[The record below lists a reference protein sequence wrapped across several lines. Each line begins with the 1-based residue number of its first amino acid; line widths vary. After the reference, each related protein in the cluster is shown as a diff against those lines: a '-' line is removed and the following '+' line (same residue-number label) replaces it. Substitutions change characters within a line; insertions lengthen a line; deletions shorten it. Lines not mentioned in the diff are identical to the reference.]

1 MRNRWTTVV
10 AAAVLVVVSGC
21 RKAEPAAGA
30 SAGPPREGGLPSQA
44 PSASANVLPPSGGQL
59 PPPAA
64 PPLVA
69 YLDGLDA
76 LTQGHWPDAATAF
89 SRALDASGDDP
100 TFVLARGVAETLAE
114 QFQPALNDLAR
125 AKRLGLK
132 GREAE
137 LWTYA
142 AEAMSGIVSPEHAL
156 GGGPRSLQGQGGP
169 PPLVSIPGHIAQ
181 GGQDYSTVYGTIVAY
196 ELANAYQ
203 RLRLPVDYG
212 GTGTPD
218 AVKGPAMRAA
228 MLKAGQAFA
237 NRATRRADLAPAHA
251 ARAKTLHDSGQYEA
265 ALREIDLART
275 AYPDNAD
282 LVYLSANCWLAL
294 GRPATARREYTLALT
309 SRTDFAPGYLGR
321 AAAAARMGDRARMTA
336 DLATAA
342 RLDSAATSRA
352 RGAIEAD
359 LSRQHVDGDA
369 ARAWAD
375 LDAAAQRGDSADQL
389 AAIATRI
396 HKIAGGQRLR
406 YDEIYQDTV
415 RTLEDAVRANPRQP
429 DRYADLA
436 RYLVTEA
443 DNRGEAVEPRR
454 ETVEYRAQTSREQ
467 ELTRA
472 IQIADQALAINA
484 KHAGALIQKAMALTA
499 LKRYDQAEAIADQAL
514 AAAGNNPDALRLY
527 AKFRAM
533 RANQMSAEASS
544 LRQDRCSSSSHDED
558 HGDYTDHITTTTC
571 YPPSQADLAR
581 AAQLD
586 ATAAEL
592 RRRARS
598 AMERAM
604 QVSKGTVAGFLI
616 EADLHLWDGDLPGA
630 QAALQQAVKLDPKSL
645 EAQDEL
651 VDFYA
656 STGQRDLAEEQQAI
670 ERQLINTTAAPLLRL
685 AWTRIA
691 KTAWSGATGYLTRA
705 RQLDPEDARV
715 PAYLAVTL
723 DQQGKTAEAATA
735 FREAIALEDAR
746 LRLDEPDNRQGAP
759 LTRDPIDFGLIM
771 RARMRLAAP
780 LERANQSAAAVDL
793 YLANAA
799 VRTRV
804 SRSDYSRQMFTAMFP
819 DDQPTNG
826 AVVPAPVNAAT
837 MLAQS
842 SLAAGKALRA
852 LGRKDEAQQQF
863 LAAASFV
870 PAPGAMIPRIGN
882 ARGDT
887 NFGDQATAGSGEAL
901 VELAKTF
908 LEAGQVDQAQRY
920 LQAATNAGI
929 PDSLRNDVNQMNFAI
944 ARMMSNR
951 QQSQPQA
958 YESPQEQP
966 FRQMQQQQ
974 DRARAQALYQYMS
987 ANARVVPDI
996 VGTWELT
1003 PENAFLP
1010 MKKTLTVDSSAN
1022 YTLVMQSD
1030 GRTSRGKANS
1040 QRGQLMLFGD
1050 DGSSDTLYFEP
1061 VSRDQLSVTALD
1073 GTKYVARRR
1082 P

>member
-76 LTQGHWPDAATAF
+76 LTQGHWPEAATAF

-125 AKRLGLK
+125 AKRLGLR

-203 RLRLPVDYG
+203 HLRLPADFG
-212 GTGTPD
+212 GAGTPE
-218 AVKGPAMRAA
+218 AVKSPAMRAA

-251 ARAKTLHDSGQYEA
+251 ARAKSLHDAGQYEA

-309 SRTDFAPGYLGR
+309 SRTDFAAGYLGR
-321 AAAAARMGDRARMTA
+321 AAAAARLGDRARVTA

-342 RLDSAATSRA
+342 RLDRAATSRA
-352 RGAIEAD
+352 RGAIDDELA
-359 LSRQHVDGDA
+359 RRHVDGDA

-375 LDAAAQRGDSADQL
+375 LDAAAQRGDGADQL
-389 AAIATRI
+389 VAIATRL
-396 HKIAGGQRLR
+396 HRIAGERRVR
-406 YDEIYQDTV
+406 YDEIYQDTI
-415 RTLEDAVRANPRQP
+415 RTLEDAVRASPRQA

-454 ETVEYRAQTSREQ
+454 ETVGYRVQTSREQ

-472 IQIADQALAINA
+472 IQIADQALVIDGR
-484 KHAGALIQKAMALTA
+484 HAGALIQKAMALTA
-499 LKRYDQAEAIADQAL
+499 LKRYDQAEAVADQAL

-527 AKFRAM
+527 AQFRAM
-533 RANQMSAEASS
+533 RANQMSAEAAS
-544 LRQDRCSSSSHDED
+544 LRQDRCSSSTHDED
-558 HGDYTDHITTTTC
+558 HGDYVDRITTTTC
-571 YPPSQADLAR
+571 YPPSQADVAR
-581 AAQLD
+581 ASQLD
-586 ATAAEL
+586 ATANDL
-592 RRRARS
+592 RRRART
-598 AMERAM
+598 AMERAV

-616 EADLHLWDGDLPGA
+616 EADLRLWDGDRPGA

-670 ERQLINTTAAPLLRL
+670 ERQLIHTTAAPLLRL

-691 KTAWSGATGYLTRA
+691 KTAWSGAAGYLTRA

-723 DQQGKTAEAATA
+723 DQQGKTAEAAAA
-735 FREAIALEDAR
+735 FREAVALEDAR
-746 LRLDEPDNRQGAP
+746 LRLDEPENRQGAP

-780 LERANQSAAAVDL
+780 LERASQLAAAVDL
-793 YLANAA
+793 YVANAA

-804 SRSDYSRQMFTAMFP
+804 SRSDYSRQMFSAMLP
-819 DDQPTNG
+819 DDEPTNG
-826 AVVPAPVNAAT
+826 AVVAAPVNAAT
-837 MLAQS
+837 LLAQS

-908 LEAGQVDQAQRY
+908 LEAGQADQAQRY
-920 LQAATNAGI
+920 LRAATSAGI

-944 ARMMSNR
+944 ARMMSDR
-951 QQSQPQA
+951 PQPQTP
-958 YESPQEQP
+958 ESPAERP
-966 FRQMQQQQ
+966 FRQMQERQE
-974 DRARAQALYQYMS
+974 RARAQAVYQYMA

-1010 MKKTLTVDSSAN
+1010 MKQTLTVDSRAN
-1022 YTLVMQSD
+1022 YTRVMQAD

-1040 QRGQLMLFGD
+1040 QRGQLMLFGE

>member
-1 MRNRWTTVV
+1 MAIV

-21 RKAEPAAGA
+21 RKGPDAPAGV
-30 SAGPPREGGLPSQA
+30 SAGPPHDGGLPSQA
-44 PSASANVLPPSGGQL
+44 LSASTNVLPPSGGQL

-114 QFQPALNDLAR
+114 QFQPALTDLAR

-218 AVKGPAMRAA
+218 AVKSPAMRAA

-251 ARAKTLHDSGQYEA
+251 ARAKALHDGGQYEA

-309 SRTDFAPGYLGR
+309 SRTDFAAGYLGR

-336 DLATAA
+336 DLVTAA
-342 RLDSAATSRA
+342 RLDSAAASRA

-359 LSRQHVDGDA
+359 LARQHVDGDA

-396 HKIAGGQRLR
+396 HKISGEQRLR

-415 RTLEDAVRANPRQP
+415 RTLEDAVRASPRQP

-499 LKRYDQAEAIADQAL
+499 LKRYDQAEALADQAL
-514 AAAGNNPDALRLY
+514 AAAGNNADALRLY

-592 RRRARS
+592 RRRART

-715 PAYLAVTL
+715 PAYVAVTL
-723 DQQGKTAEAATA
+723 DQQGKTAEAAAA
-735 FREAIALEDAR
+735 FREAIALEAAR
-746 LRLDEPDNRQGAP
+746 LRLDEPETRQGAP

-780 LERANQSAAAVDL
+780 LERANQLAGAVDL

-799 VRTRV
+799 LRTRV
-804 SRSDYSRQMFTAMFP
+804 ARGDYSRQLFTAMFP
-819 DDQPTNG
+819 DDQATNG

-870 PAPGAMIPRIGN
+870 PAPGATIPRIGN

-908 LEAGQVDQAQRY
+908 LEASQVDQAQRY

-929 PDSLRNDVNQMNFAI
+929 PNALRNDVNQMNFAI

-951 QQSQPQA
+951 QPPPQV
-958 YESPQEQP
+958 YDSPREQP
-966 FRQMQQQQ
+966 FQQMQQQQ
-974 DRARAQALYQYMS
+974 ERARAQALYQYMA

-1010 MKKTLTVDSSAN
+1010 TKKTLTVDGGAN
-1022 YTLVMQSD
+1022 YTLVMQAD

-1061 VSRDQLSVTALD
+1061 ISRDQLSVTALD

>member
-1 MRNRWTTVV
+1 MRSRWTTVV
-10 AAAVLVVVSGC
+10 AAAALVVVFGC
-21 RKAEPAAGA
+21 HKAPEASSGA

-76 LTQGHWPDAATAF
+76 LTQGHWPEAATAF

-114 QFQPALNDLAR
+114 QFQPALSDLAR
-125 AKRLGLK
+125 AKRLGLR

-181 GGQDYSTVYGTIVAY
+181 GGQDYSTEYGTIVAY

-203 RLRLPVDYG
+203 HLRLPADFG
-212 GTGTPD
+212 GAGTPE
-218 AVKGPAMRAA
+218 AVKSPAMRAA

-251 ARAKTLHDSGQYEA
+251 ARAKALHDGGQYEA

-309 SRTDFAPGYLGR
+309 SRTDFAAGYLGR
-321 AAAAARMGDRARMTA
+321 AAAAARLGDRARVTA

-342 RLDSAATSRA
+342 RLDGAATSRA
-352 RGAIEAD
+352 RGAIDAELA
-359 LSRQHVDGDA
+359 RQRVDGDA

-375 LDAAAQRGDSADQL
+375 LETAAQRGDGADQL

-396 HKIAGGQRLR
+396 HKIAGERRVR

-415 RTLEDAVRANPRQP
+415 RALEDAVRASPRQA

-454 ETVEYRAQTSREQ
+454 ETVEYRVQTSREP

-472 IQIADQALAINA
+472 IQIADQALVIDGR
-484 KHAGALIQKAMALTA
+484 HAGALIQKAMALTA
-499 LKRYDQAEAIADQAL
+499 LKRYDQAEAVADQAL

-527 AKFRAM
+527 ARFRAM
-533 RANQMSAEASS
+533 RANQMSAEAAS
-544 LRQDRCSSSSHDED
+544 LRQDRCSSSTHDED
-558 HGDYTDHITTTTC
+558 HGDYINRVTTTTC

-581 AAQLD
+581 ASQLD
-586 ATAAEL
+586 ATAADL
-592 RRRARS
+592 RRRART
-598 AMERAM
+598 AMERAV
-604 QVSKGTVAGFLI
+604 QVSKSTVAGYLI
-616 EADLHLWDGDLPGA
+616 EADLRLWDGDLPGA
-630 QAALQQAVKLDPKSL
+630 QTALQQAVKLDPKSL

-670 ERQLINTTAAPLLRL
+670 ERQLVNTTAAPLLRL
-685 AWTRIA
+685 AWARAA
-691 KTAWSGATGYLTRA
+691 KTAWSGAAGYLTRA

-723 DQQGKTAEAATA
+723 DQQGKTAEAAAA
-735 FREAIALEDAR
+735 FREAIALEEAR

-771 RARMRLAAP
+771 RARMRIAAP
-780 LERANQSAAAVDL
+780 LERANQLAGAVDL

-799 VRTRV
+799 LRARV
-804 SRSDYSRQMFTAMFP
+804 SRSDYSRQMFSAMLP
-819 DDQPTNG
+819 DDEPQHG
-826 AVVPAPVNAAT
+826 VVVPAPVNAAT
-837 MLAQS
+837 LLAQS

-852 LGRKDEAQQQF
+852 LGRKDEAQQQL

-870 PAPGAMIPRIGN
+870 PAPGTMIPRIGN

-908 LEAGQVDQAQRY
+908 LEAGQADQAQRY
-920 LQAATNAGI
+920 LQAATNAGV
-929 PDSLRNDVNQMNFAI
+929 PDALRNDVNQMNFAI
-944 ARMMSNR
+944 ARMMSDR
-951 QQSQPQA
+951 PQPQA
-958 YESPQEQP
+958 AESPEERP
-966 FRQMQQQQ
+966 FRQMQERQE
-974 DRARAQALYQYMS
+974 RARAQAVYQYMA
-987 ANARVVPDI
+987 ANARVAPDI

-1010 MKKTLTVDSSAN
+1010 MKKTLTVDGGAN
-1022 YTLVMQSD
+1022 YTLVMQAD